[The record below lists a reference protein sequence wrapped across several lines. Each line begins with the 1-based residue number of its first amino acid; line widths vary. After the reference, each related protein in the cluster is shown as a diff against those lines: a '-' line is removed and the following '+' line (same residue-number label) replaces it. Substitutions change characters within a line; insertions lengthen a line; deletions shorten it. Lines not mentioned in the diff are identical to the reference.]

1 MSAAWAL
8 ALAAAADPA
17 PICTDRPAKANA
29 VCTVPPGE
37 FQVESSAIGWAQ
49 SGDGGTRTTLLYVGS
64 SVMKYGVDRRSDLQ
78 LGFTPYLRF
87 KNREAGRQEVI
98 SGIGDLTIRY
108 KYRLT
113 DGERPVQVAIIPF
126 IKVPTAKRGMG
137 NRRVEGG
144 LAFPISFT
152 LSGPVALTLGPEVD
166 VLADGDGAGR
176 HAALINLVNLAATVV
191 PRLTIAGELWSNIN
205 FDPAGTAR
213 QASAD
218 AAVAY
223 ALSDRVQ
230 IDGGVN
236 AGLTRHTPDIEF
248 YAGFSFKL

>member
-1 MSAAWAL
+1 
-8 ALAAAADPA
+8 
-17 PICTDRPAKANA
+17 
-29 VCTVPPGE
+29 
-37 FQVESSAIGWAQ
+37 
-49 SGDGGTRTTLLYVGS
+49 
-64 SVMKYGVDRRSDLQ
+64 
-78 LGFTPYLRF
+78 
-87 KNREAGRQEVI
+87 
-98 SGIGDLTIRY
+98 
-108 KYRLT
+108 
-113 DGERPVQVAIIPF
+113 
-126 IKVPTAKRGMG
+126 
-137 NRRVEGG
+137 
-144 LAFPISFT
+144 
-152 LSGPVALTLGPEVD
+152 LTLGPEVD

-176 HAALINLVNLAATVV
+176 HAALINLVNLSATVV

>member
-49 SGDGGTRTTLLYVGS
+49 SGDGGARTTLLYVGS

-87 KNREAGRQEVI
+87 KNREAGRQEVV

-113 DGERPVQVAIIPF
+113 DGPF
-126 IKVPTAKRGMG
+126 KSQSFPSSRCPLQSEGWATAASREAW
-137 NRRVEGG
+137 R
-144 LAFPISFT
+144 FPS
-152 LSGPVALTLGPEVD
+152 ALHSP
-166 VLADGDGAGR
+166 
-176 HAALINLVNLAATVV
+176 
-191 PRLTIAGELWSNIN
+191 
-205 FDPAGTAR
+205 
-213 QASAD
+213 
-218 AAVAY
+218 
-223 ALSDRVQ
+223 DRS
-230 IDGGVN
+230 
-236 AGLTRHTPDIEF
+236 L
-248 YAGFSFKL
+248 